1 MGAGKDVNSLQRI
14 RAAIRFSPVDRTPAV
29 PQLFGHTAVLS
40 DVALTDYLRD
50 GALLAR
56 CQMAA
61 LADYRHDIVF
71 AFMDLC
77 VETEAIGS
85 VLHYRE
91 NQYPDVSSYVLT
103 PAGDVSALLVPNPAC
118 AGRMPELLRAASI
131 LRRELDETVMVAGCV
146 AGPMTLATQLL
157 GIETALYLAADDPT
171 QFEKI
176 LDFSAAVAIRY
187 GIAQIEAGVH
197 LPIVFDPSAS
207 PAVVPP
213 QFFREFLL
221 PRLQRVFTA
230 FRQAGALA
238 NWLNTAGPT
247 ERTLPYYP
255 QTGADIANFDYYVE
269 AQKAQQLLPHTC
281 LDGNMKSLLFV
292 EASPDQ
298 VAEEAS
304 RLIAAFAARG
314 GFLLSSGCEIPP
326 EAKPDNIAAM
336 VAACRGG

>member
-1 MGAGKDVNSLQRI
+1 MNSFERI
-14 RAAIRFSPVDRTPAV
+14 SAAIAFSPVDRTPAV
-29 PQLFGHTAVLS
+29 PQLFGHAAALAGVK
-40 DVALTDYLRD
+40 LTDYLRD

-56 CQMAA
+56 CQLES
-61 LADYRHDIVF
+61 LARYGHDIVF

-77 VETEAIGS
+77 VETEAVGS
-85 VLHYRE
+85 ILQYRE

-103 PAGDVSALLVPNPAC
+103 PAGSVSALAAPDPDS

-131 LRRELDETVMVAGCV
+131 LRREVGNTVLVAGCV

-157 GIETALYLAADDPT
+157 GIETALYLAADDPA

-187 GIAQIEAGVH
+187 GTAQIEAGVH

-221 PRLQRVFTA
+221 PRLQRVFSA

-247 ERTLPYYP
+247 ARTLPYYP
-255 QTGADIANFDYYVE
+255 EAGADIANFDYYVE
-269 AQKAQQLLPHTC
+269 PQQAQQLLPRTC
-281 LDGNMKSLLFV
+281 LDGNLKSLLFV
-292 EASPDQ
+292 EASPDE
-298 VAEEAS
+298 VAAEAS
-304 RLIAAFAARG
+304 RLIAAFAMRG
-314 GFLLSSGCEIPP
+314 GFMLSSGCEIPP
-326 EAKPDNIAAM
+326 EAKPENIAAM